1 MIFTS
6 TKASWYVVCKLW
18 AKGYF
23 CTMLTS
29 LHFIFGGSPEHEYWV
44 LDWWCLWAKRL
55 VSPKLSFRN
64 KTLKYNRGDEIQ
76 IGPIISKALVNFGL
90 VWKLFC
96 ELTLF
101 NSIQF
106 YSTFISFKQ
115 ISPDAALLVKKHL
128 NFSQKLSK

>member
-1 MIFTS
+1 MYS
-6 TKASWYVVCKLW
+6 
-18 AKGYF
+18 
-23 CTMLTS
+23 
-29 LHFIFGGSPEHEYWV
+29 HEHEYWV

-55 VSPKLSFRN
+55 VSLKLSFRN

-115 ISPDAALLVKKHL
+115 MSRCCVAGQETLKLLSQLVKVNLFYNLLHFNILKRWIWIFPFCL
-128 NFSQKLSK
+128 VTSV